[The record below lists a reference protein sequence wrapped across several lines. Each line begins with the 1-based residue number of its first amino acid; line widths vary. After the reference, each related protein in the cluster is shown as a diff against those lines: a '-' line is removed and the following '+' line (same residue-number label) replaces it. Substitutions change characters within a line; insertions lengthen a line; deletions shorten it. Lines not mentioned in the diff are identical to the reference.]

1 MKDGRK
7 MSWSIRGAKRQY
19 RAYLEKEIL
28 LNLFIDSLK
37 ILDKKSTE

>member
-1 MKDGRK
+1 MVE
-7 MSWSIRGAKRQY
+7 RQY

-37 ILDKKSTE
+37 ILDKKSSR